1 MSLDTRNITQG
12 GQVIKYMIG
21 MFIQITNIVVY
32 WSLLPALGSFF
43 IYLFSVMKW
52 VHIKHGAVYWLLF
65 IKAKFCQKHKQTN
78 SIIFRGKQHKEKWL
92 SLHAPAHKF

>member
-32 WSLLPALGSFF
+32 WSLLPALGSVFY
-43 IYLFSVMKW
+43 ILV
-52 VHIKHGAVYWLLF
+52 
-65 IKAKFCQKHKQTN
+65 FCNEMGTY
-78 SIIFRGKQHKEKWL
+78 
-92 SLHAPAHKF
+92 

>member
-65 IKAKFCQKHKQTN
+65 IKAKFVRTQTDQLYHF
-78 SIIFRGKQHKEKWL
+78 SWETAQGKWL